1 MKRRAAKPR
10 KRSSSAAKKAKRGT
24 KISHAA
30 PAGMPRLG
38 LASAVQRVVPREWT
52 IAAFDPRLPAVLS
65 TPAMI
70 GMMELAAAQAV
81 QPELAAG
88 AITVGTRI
96 EVDHQKAV
104 TEGAT
109 VRAAARLV
117 GYQGRF
123 LVFEVEARSGD
134 LVLGRGKVYRAVIEP
149 QTFNA
154 RATARTGS

>member
-1 MKRRAAKPR
+1 MTTQEQRPRIGLEAAIE
-10 KRSSSAAKKAKRGT
+10 
-24 KISHAA
+24 KI
-30 PAGMPRLG
+30 
-38 LASAVQRVVPREWT
+38 VPREWT
-52 IAAFDPRLPAVLS
+52 LAHFNPQLPALLS

-70 GMMELAAAQAV
+70 GMMEVAAAQAV
-81 QPELAAG
+81 QPELPAG

-96 EVDHQKAV
+96 EVDHLRAV

-154 RATARTGS
+154 RATARTHS

>member
-1 MKRRAAKPR
+1 MKRRAKAR
-10 KRSSSAAKKAKRGT
+10 KRTAAPAKKAKRSP
-24 KISHAA
+24 KISRVA

-38 LASAVQRVVPREWT
+38 VESAVQLVVPREWT

-70 GMMELAAAQAV
+70 GMMEVAAAQAV
-81 QPELAAG
+81 QPELPAG

-96 EVDHQKAV
+96 EVDHLKAA
-104 TEGAT
+104 TEGTT

-134 LVLGRGKVYRAVIEP
+134 LVLGRGKVFRAIIEP
-149 QTFNA
+149 QTFHA
-154 RATARTGS
+154 RASARKDS

>member
-1 MKRRAAKPR
+1 MKPRPKPR
-10 KRSSSAAKKAKRGT
+10 KRAAAPAKKAKRSP
-24 KISHAA
+24 KISSVA

-38 LASAVQRVVPREWT
+38 LESAVQLVVPREWP
-52 IAAFDPRLPAVLS
+52 IAGFDPRLPAVLS

-70 GMMELAAAQAV
+70 GMMEIAAAQAV
-81 QPELAAG
+81 QPELPAG

-96 EVDHQKAV
+96 EVDHLRAV

-117 GYQGRF
+117 GYRGRF

-134 LVLGRGKVYRAVIEP
+134 LVLGRGKVFRAIVDNRKFAQPADEK
-149 QTFNA
+149 
-154 RATARTGS
+154 

>member
-1 MKRRAAKPR
+1 MKRFAKPR
-10 KRSSSAAKKAKRGT
+10 NRSARPAKKVKHPT

-38 LASAVQRVVPREWT
+38 LESAVQRIVPREWT

-70 GMMELAAAQAV
+70 GMMEVAAAQAV
-81 QPELAAG
+81 QPELPFG

-96 EVDHQKAV
+96 EVDHLKAA

-117 GYQGRF
+117 GYRGGF
-123 LVFEVEARSGD
+123 LVFEVEARSGN
-134 LVLGRGKVYRAVIEP
+134 LLLGRGKVFRAIIEP

-154 RATARTGS
+154 RASARMNS

>member
-1 MKRRAAKPR
+1 MKRTAKSR
-10 KRSSSAAKKAKRGT
+10 KRSARPAKKVRRSA

-38 LASAVQRVVPREWT
+38 LESAVQRVVPREWT

-81 QPELAAG
+81 QPELPAG

-96 EVDHQKAV
+96 EVDHLKAV
-104 TEGAT
+104 IEGAT

-117 GYQGRF
+117 GYQGRY

-134 LVLGRGKVYRAVIEP
+134 LVLGRGKVFRAVIEP
-149 QTFNA
+149 QTFHA
-154 RATARTGS
+154 RASALTNP

>member
-1 MKRRAAKPR
+1 MKRRAKPR
-10 KRSSSAAKKAKRGT
+10 KRSSGPAKKVRRSAK
-24 KISHAA
+24 IPHAA

-38 LASAVQRVVPREWT
+38 LESAVQRLVPREWT

-70 GMMELAAAQAV
+70 GMMEIAAAQAV
-81 QPELAAG
+81 QPELPAG

-96 EVDHQKAV
+96 EVDHLKAV

-117 GYQGRF
+117 DYQGRF

-134 LVLGRGKVYRAVIEP
+134 LVLGRGKVYRAIIEP
-149 QTFNA
+149 HTFNA
-154 RATARTGS
+154 RASARKDP

>member
-1 MKRRAAKPR
+1 MKRFAKPR
-10 KRSSSAAKKAKRGT
+10 QRSARPAKKVKRSA

-30 PAGMPRLG
+30 AAGMPRLG
-38 LASAVQRVVPREWT
+38 LESAVQSVVPREWT

-70 GMMELAAAQAV
+70 GMMEVAAAQAV
-81 QPELAAG
+81 QPELPAG

-96 EVDHQKAV
+96 EVDHLKAV

-117 GYQGRF
+117 GYRGRY

-134 LVLGRGKVYRAVIEP
+134 LVLGRGKVFRAIIEP
-149 QTFNA
+149 QTFQA
-154 RATARTGS
+154 RASALQNS